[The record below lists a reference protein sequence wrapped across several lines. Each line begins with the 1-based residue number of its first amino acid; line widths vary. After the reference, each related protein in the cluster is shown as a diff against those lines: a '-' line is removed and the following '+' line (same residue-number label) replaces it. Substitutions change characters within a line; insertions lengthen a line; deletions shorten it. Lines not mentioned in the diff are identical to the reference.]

1 MNKNDLTGSKITLG
15 GVLTVLGIVVVL
27 IVFLFPLYWMVITSI
42 KSLSEVTLLPPR
54 FIPIAQFQP
63 TLDNFKAVFYSTSSS
78 GVVTPTAFPQSLL
91 NSILIC
97 GTATI
102 AAVLLGTLAAYT
114 FSRFKVKGESDLL
127 FFILSTR
134 MLPPIVVIVPI
145 FLMFTQL
152 GLRNSFAGITLMY
165 LTAGLPFVVW
175 MMKGFFDEI
184 PREYEDAAMVDGY
197 SRLEAI
203 WKVVLPEAFPA
214 MLATAVFVL
223 ITAWN
228 DFVFVQMLNPDKW
241 STVPVF
247 LYKVIGYGKVE
258 WSKMAA
264 TSVIFLLPIVIFTFL
279 VRNHLLRGVTFGAVR
294 R

>member
-1 MNKNDLTGSKITLG
+1 MNTDASHGTKVKFTTGLTY
-15 GVLTVLGIVVVL
+15 LGIAGII
-27 IVFLFPLYWMVITSI
+27 IVFLFPLYWLIITSF
-42 KSLSEVTLLPPR
+42 KVLSDVTLLPPR
-54 FIPIAQFQP
+54 FIPFLQFAP
-63 TLDNFKAVFYSTSSS
+63 TLDNYKAILFSESSAS
-78 GVVTPTAFPQSLL
+78 GTNLTAFPQSLL

-97 GTATI
+97 GAATVV
-102 AAVLLGTLAAYT
+102 AVMLGTLAAYT

-152 GLRNSFAGITLMY
+152 SLRNSFAGITLMY

-203 WKVVLPEAFPA
+203 WKIVLPEAFPA

-228 DFVFVQMLNPDKW
+228 DFVFVQMLNPESW

-247 LYKVIGYGKVE
+247 LYKVIGYGRVE

-264 TSVIFLLPIVIFTFL
+264 TSVIFLVPIVVFTFL
-279 VRNHLLRGVTFGAVR
+279 VRNHMLRGVTFGAVR